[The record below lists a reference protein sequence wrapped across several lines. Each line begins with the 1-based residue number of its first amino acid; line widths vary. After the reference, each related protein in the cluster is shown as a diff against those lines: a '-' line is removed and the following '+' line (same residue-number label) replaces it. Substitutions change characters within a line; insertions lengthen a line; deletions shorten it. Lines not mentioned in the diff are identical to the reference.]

1 MPETNTA
8 PIFSPAVRETS
19 EAHASATC
27 AFFIE

>member
-1 MPETNTA
+1 MPRTNTA
-8 PIFSPAVRETS
+8 PTYSPAVRETT